1 VAGPVTIQP
10 ASAATTIELTGDA
23 PSPQRG
29 YVTGLITK
37 RAYPE
42 GHARVNVFELRDR
55 LVEDYSDFTRSFLQ
69 IHDGRIRGLV
79 DAELDSGLLWP
90 EPLIQ
95 LNPTFEPAET
105 IDELVDEGVLDSR
118 CRGIFRRNKDTT
130 PAGEILRLHRHQADA
145 VRTARSGAN
154 YILTTGTGSGK
165 SLAYMIPIVDA
176 ILREGPGRGIQAI
189 VVYPMNALANS
200 QRGELEKFLSAGFPD
215 RKGPVTFARYTGQE
229 NDVERQTI
237 IGAPPDILLTNY
249 VMLELLLTRPYERQL
264 VEAAMGL
271 RFLVLDELHTYR
283 GRQGADVAL
292 LVRRVREATK
302 ARALQC
308 VGTSATLAG
317 AGTLAEQQVEIARVA
332 STIFGAEVRPEAVI
346 GETLRRATDPSD
358 VDDPSFVS
366 RLRSRLDGQEEL
378 AEGAAAFEADPRASW
393 IETTFG
399 LTDEPSTGR
408 LVRARPRPIT
418 GPDGAAHELAELTGA
433 DEGLC
438 AEAIRATLLAGFLR
452 HLPDST
458 FPIFAFR
465 LHQFFG
471 RGDAVYASL
480 EPEETRYL
488 TTFGQQFVPGDRDK
502 ILLPLAFC
510 RECGQDYY
518 TVGLDRSD
526 GGGGQIGPRDLGD
539 LMNDPGRD
547 TGFLY
552 LGADRPWPDDSDEQA
567 ERVPDDW
574 TEESPTGLVRIK
586 RDRREDVPFSIRVAP
601 GGTVGGTTGHPFT
614 FVPAPFRF
622 CLRCGVAYGGR
633 QTRDLGKL
641 TTLGSGGRSSATSL
655 LSLAAIRSLRADLTL
670 EPPARK
676 LLSFTDNRQ
685 DASLQAGHFNDFV
698 EVGLLRSALYR
709 AAAAAPAGLS
719 HEELTAKVADALA
732 LDLDL
737 YARDPTVRFAAR
749 EDTDKAL
756 RDVIGYRLYRDLQ
769 RGWRVTSP
777 NLEQSGL
784 LEIRYRS
791 LDELAAADDVWAG
804 SHAALEAANA
814 DQRRDACKAVLDF
827 LRRGLAIRVDY
838 LAPLYQDQLKQRSNQ
853 RLALPW
859 AIDEGEVLEHA
870 AIAYPRPRRRAG
882 NEYRGNLYLSARGGI
897 GQYLRRRGVLP
908 DLGRK
913 LTLDDTDRILQELL
927 QGLRTGGLVTVVE
940 EPSEPGAVPGYQL
953 AADGMQWVAGDGT
966 RPFRDPV
973 RVPNPPAEGHRT
985 NPFFVRFYQGVAE
998 DGKGIYAK
1006 EHTAQVPA
1014 TEREE
1019 REEAFR
1025 DGRLPI
1031 LYCSP
1036 TMELGVDI
1044 AELNVVNM
1052 RNIPPTPANYA
1063 QRSGR
1068 AGRSG
1073 QPALVF
1079 NYCTTGSPH
1088 DQYFF
1093 RRPWLMVSGQV
1104 RPPRLELANEDLV
1117 RAHVHAIWLAETRLS
1132 LGTSLADIVEL
1143 EGEAPT
1149 LALKDSVRVAI
1160 TATAPRGAAH
1170 ASAARFLASV
1180 PGLADSD
1187 WHTHSWLDDVLDGA
1201 ALAFDKACDRWRDL
1215 YRAAIETRE
1224 AQNRVIGDASR
1235 SADDRER
1242 AKRLRAE
1249 AESQLEI
1256 LRGDADTRTFQSDF
1270 YSYRYFASEGFL
1282 PGYSFPRLPLSAYI
1296 PGRGG
1301 AGKRDEYLSRPRF
1314 LAISEFGPR
1323 SIVYHEGSRYL
1334 INRVMLPAERSDTNK
1349 LVLGATKRCE
1359 ACAYLH
1365 PLAGDD
1371 PGPDL
1376 CRRCGTPL
1384 PPVTEKLFRL
1394 QNVSTKR
1401 RDRINSDEEERQRL
1415 GFEIRT
1421 GIRFAEH
1428 GGKASARSARVATA
1442 GETILKLEY
1451 GSTATI
1457 WRVNVGWRRRANQD
1471 LLGFVLDTERG
1482 FWQKNDQ
1489 DPDDLEDAMS
1499 QSRERIVPYVEDRR
1513 NVLLLE
1519 PSKPLDLV
1527 GMASLAAAF
1536 KNAIQVEYQLEDQ
1549 ELAIEPL
1556 PSDNNRRLLLLYE
1569 SAEGG
1574 AGVLRR
1580 LAAEPDGIARLA
1592 RTALEVCHFDPS
1604 TGDDRRRAPGARE
1617 DCEAACYDCLM
1628 SYGNQRDHREL
1639 DRFAV
1644 RDLLLDLTGSVVESS
1659 PVELTRE
1666 GQLAR
1671 LRNLAGSGLEREWLD
1686 RLEALGLELPSDGQ
1700 RLIESSGARPD
1711 FVYDGYNALVFIDG
1725 PVHDQ
1730 ADIAADDQ
1738 AKRASLDGLGYLI
1751 ITFRFDD
1758 RSSWDQTFAKYPSIF
1773 GKAG

>member
-1 VAGPVTIQP
+1 
-10 ASAATTIELTGDA
+10 
-23 PSPQRG
+23 
-29 YVTGLITK
+29 
-37 RAYPE
+37 
-42 GHARVNVFELRDR
+42 
-55 LVEDYSDFTRSFLQ
+55 
-69 IHDGRIRGLV
+69 
-79 DAELDSGLLWP
+79 
-90 EPLIQ
+90 
-95 LNPTFEPAET
+95 
-105 IDELVDEGVLDSR
+105 
-118 CRGIFRRNKDTT
+118 
-130 PAGEILRLHRHQADA
+130 
-145 VRTARSGAN
+145 
-154 YILTTGTGSGK
+154 
-165 SLAYMIPIVDA
+165 
-176 ILREGPGRGIQAI
+176 
-189 VVYPMNALANS
+189 
-200 QRGELEKFLSAGFPD
+200 
-215 RKGPVTFARYTGQE
+215 VTFARYTGQE
-229 NDVERQTI
+229 NDEERQAI

-264 VEAAMGL
+264 VEAARGL

-302 ARALQC
+302 AANLQG

-332 STIFGAEVRPEAVI
+332 STIFGAEVRPDAVI
-346 GETLRRATDPSD
+346 GETLRRATEPPNLGDSD
-358 VDDPSFVS
+358 FVS
-366 RLRSRLDGQEEL
+366 RLSTRLDGEDEL
-378 AEGAAAFEADPRASW
+378 ADGAFAFQADPLASW

-399 LTDEPSTGR
+399 LTEEAGTGR
-408 LVRARPRPIT
+408 LVRARPRPIG
-418 GPDGAAHELAELTGA
+418 GPDGAANQLAELTGVE
-433 DEGLC
+433 EGVC
-438 AEAIRATLLAGFLR
+438 AEAIRATLFAGFRLR
-452 HLPDST
+452 LPDST

-465 LHQFFG
+465 LHQFFS

-480 EPEETRYL
+480 EPEESRFL

-518 TVGLDRSD
+518 TVGVDRSE
-526 GGGGQIGPRDLGD
+526 GGAGRIGPRDLGD
-539 LMNDPGRD
+539 LINDPSRD

-552 LGADRPWPDDSDEQA
+552 FAADRPWPDAPDEQA
-567 ERVPDDW
+567 DRVPDDW
-574 TEESPTGLVRIK
+574 TEESPAGLIRIK
-586 RDRREDVPFSIRVAP
+586 RDRREDVPSSIRVAP
-601 GGTVGGTTGHPFT
+601 DGSVGGPNGHPFT

-622 CLRCGVAYGGR
+622 CLRCEVTYGGR

-655 LSLAAIRSLRADLTL
+655 LSLTTIRSLRADLTL
-670 EPPARK
+670 EPHARK

-698 EVGLLRSALYR
+698 EVGLLRSGLYR
-709 AAAAAPAGLS
+709 AAAMAAPTGLS

-732 LDLDL
+732 LEVEL
-737 YARDPTVRFAAR
+737 YARDPTVRFVAR

-756 RDVIGYRLYRDLQ
+756 RDVIGYRLYRDLE

-784 LEIRYRS
+784 LEIQYRS
-791 LDELAAADDVWAG
+791 LDELAAASDVWVG
-804 SHAALEAANA
+804 SHPALETATA
-814 DQRRDACKAVLDF
+814 DQRRGACKAVLDF

-870 AIAYPRPRRRAG
+870 AIAYPRPRRRAA

-908 DLGRK
+908 DIGRK
-913 LTLDDTDRILQELL
+913 LTLDDTDRLLQELL

-966 RPFRDPV
+966 KPFRDPV

-998 DGKGIYAK
+998 DGKDIFAK

-1014 TEREE
+1014 AEREE

-1025 DGRLPI
+1025 VGRLPI

-1143 EGEAPT
+1143 EGENPS
-1149 LALKDSVRVAI
+1149 LALKDSIRVAV
-1160 TATAPRGAAH
+1160 AAQAPRETARIA
-1170 ASAARFLASV
+1170 AARFLDSV
-1180 PGLADSD
+1180 PGLTDSD
-1187 WHTHSWLDDVLDGA
+1187 WYSPTWLDDVLDGV
-1201 ALAFDKACDRWRDL
+1201 ALAFDKACERWRDL
-1215 YRAAIETRE
+1215 YRAAIETRDT
-1224 AQNRVIGDASR
+1224 QNRVIGDASR
-1235 SADDRER
+1235 TPDDRER

-1249 AESQLEI
+1249 AESQLEL
-1256 LRGDADTRTFQSDF
+1256 LRGDGDTRTFQSDF

-1334 INRVMLPAERSDTNK
+1334 INRVMLPAERSDANK
-1349 LVLGATKRCE
+1349 LVLGAAKRCE

-1365 PLAGDD
+1365 PLEGDD

-1376 CRRCGTPL
+1376 CRRCKAPL
-1384 PPVTEKLFRL
+1384 PPVTENLFRL
-1394 QNVSTKR
+1394 QNVSTRR
-1401 RDRINSDEEERQRL
+1401 RDRINSDEEERQRQ

-1421 GIRFAEH
+1421 GVRFAEH

-1457 WRVNVGWRRRANQD
+1457 WRVNVGWRRRANPDQ
-1471 LLGFVLDTERG
+1471 LGFVLDTERG
-1482 FWQKNDQ
+1482 FWQKNEQNPD
-1489 DPDDLEDAMS
+1489 DPDDAMS
-1499 QSRERIVPYVEDRR
+1499 QSRERVIPYVEDRR

-1519 PSKPLDLV
+1519 PSKPLDLT
-1527 GMASLAAAF
+1527 GMASLAAAL
-1536 KNAIQVEYQLEDQ
+1536 KNAVQVQYQLEDQ
-1549 ELAIEPL
+1549 ELAIEAL
-1556 PSDNNRRLLLLYE
+1556 PSDNDRRLLLLYE

-1580 LAAEPDGIARLA
+1580 LASEPDGVARLA

-1604 TGDDRRRAPGARE
+1604 TGEDRHRTPGARE

-1644 RDLLLDLTGSVVESS
+1644 RDLLLSLVGSVVEPS
-1659 PVELTRE
+1659 PVEGDRE
-1666 GQLAR
+1666 GHLAR
-1671 LRNLAGSGLEREWLD
+1671 LRNLAGSGLEKEWLA
-1686 RLEALGLELPSDGQ
+1686 RVEALGLELPSDGQ
-1700 RLIESSGARPD
+1700 RLIESCGARPD
-1711 FVYDGYNALVFIDG
+1711 FAYDGYNALVFIDG

-1730 ADIAADDQ
+1730 GDITADDRT
-1738 AKRASLDGLGYLI
+1738 KRACLDELGYLI
-1751 ITFRFDD
+1751 ITFRYDD
-1758 RSSWDQTFAKYPSIF
+1758 KGAWDNIFARYPSIF